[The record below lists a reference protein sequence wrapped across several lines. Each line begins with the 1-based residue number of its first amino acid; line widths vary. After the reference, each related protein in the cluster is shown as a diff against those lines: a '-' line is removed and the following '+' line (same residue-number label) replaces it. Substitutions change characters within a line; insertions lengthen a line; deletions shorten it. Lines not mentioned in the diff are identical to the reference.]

1 MAEPAAPAPHR
12 VRRLRWQARA
22 PSPAEAFALRSLLQ
36 GGSEAVH
43 TALAQACAAALR
55 EAGGAGSGE
64 AGAGEPVWHVPRLLL
79 RIDAADLAQLDA
91 ELPGRVALAL
101 RDALADAGIGR
112 TAARPADAV
121 GAATT
126 AATSARANTPKAQ
139 GRAVLWQYLATGGL
153 HWSLAGLAADA
164 AQAALQRAATEAL
177 QALWAGDLPVDA
189 LLPGPAEAV
198 AERIGA
204 LGRWLK
210 ALPPALRQRWLAG
223 SPAPAGVPAPLCEA
237 WRALIAGSSSP
248 EAAAAPPGPSV
259 LDWQALWL
267 AWGALPTPA
276 GPVPT
281 AARLSAAPA
290 LRHWLLRTA
299 AATAPGHAAARLRQ
313 GLLQALGQTLS
324 PPPATT
330 ADPPPQ
336 HPPWPALPTAPD
348 EAAAL
353 LVPLAGLVLL
363 HPFLPRLLAACG
375 VRDATGRAIEP
386 AQLPRACALLHAL
399 ACGDSGPDGAAE
411 HQLPFIKLLLGQP
424 PEAPL
429 GHTPPTLS
437 AAEQDE
443 VAALLDAVREHWA
456 ALRGTGVEGLRVSFL
471 QRRGLL
477 RRADGAWQ
485 LRMQGEAF
493 DLLLIQLPWAIHLVK
508 LPWMPQPVMVDW
520 PSAS

>member
-1 MAEPAAPAPHR
+1 MAEAAAPAPHR

-22 PSPAEAFALRSLLQ
+22 PSPAEAFALRSVLH
-36 GGSEAVH
+36 GASEAVH
-43 TALAQACAAALR
+43 MALAQACAAALR
-55 EAGGAGSGE
+55 EAGAAEGAGTSE
-64 AGAGEPVWHVPRLLL
+64 AIWHLPRLQL
-79 RIDAADLAQLDA
+79 RIDVADLDQLDT
-91 ELPGRVALAL
+91 ELPGRLALAM
-101 RDALADAGIGR
+101 RDALAAAGIGR
-112 TAARPADAV
+112 TAASPADAV
-121 GAATT
+121 GAAPP
-126 AATSARANTPKAQ
+126 AAARARARTPEAQ
-139 GRAVLWQYLATGGL
+139 GRAVLLQYLSTGGL

-177 QALWAGDLPVDA
+177 HALWAGDLHADA
-189 LLPGPAEAV
+189 LLPGAAEAM

-204 LGRWLK
+204 LGRWLQL
-210 ALPPALRQRWLAG
+210 LPPDLRQRWLAG

-276 GPVPT
+276 GA

-290 LRHWLLRTA
+290 LRQGLLRTA
-299 AATAPGHAAARLRQ
+299 AATAPGPATARLTQ
-313 GLLQALGQTLS
+313 GLLQALGQTL
-324 PPPATT
+324 PPPAATT

-336 HPPWPALPTAPD
+336 RPLWPALPTAPD

-375 VRDATGRAIEP
+375 VLDATGRAIEP
-386 AQLPRACALLHAL
+386 ARLPRACALLHAL

-424 PEAPL
+424 PEAAL

-437 AAEQDE
+437 AAEHDE
-443 VAALLDAVREHWA
+443 VAALLDAVREHWT

-493 DLLLIQLPWAIHLVK
+493 DLLMGLLPWAIHLVK